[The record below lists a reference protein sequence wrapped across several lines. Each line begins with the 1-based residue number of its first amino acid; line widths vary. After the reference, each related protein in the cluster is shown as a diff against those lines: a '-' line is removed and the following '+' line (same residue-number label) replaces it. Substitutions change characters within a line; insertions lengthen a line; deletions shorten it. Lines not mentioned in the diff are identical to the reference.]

1 MLAHVDVNSAY
12 ASFERVFDP
21 SLEGRPLVVLSNND
35 GMVVAA
41 SKEAKAL
48 GLDLG
53 KPWFELRP
61 HAQRLNVVAVSS
73 NYELYGDM
81 SRRVMEVLER
91 FTHELDVCPPRD
103 LADRVRHHPQPRR
116 VGEGHPP
123 GRLRR

>member
-61 HAQRLNVVAVSS
+61 HAQR
-73 NYELYGDM
+73 YW
-81 SRRVMEVLER
+81 
-91 FTHELDVCPPRD
+91 
-103 LADRVRHHPQPRR
+103 
-116 VGEGHPP
+116 
-123 GRLRR
+123 

>member
-1 MLAHVDVNSAY
+1 MIAHVDVNSAY

-61 HAQRLNVVAVSS
+61 HAQR
-73 NYELYGDM
+73 YW
-81 SRRVMEVLER
+81 
-91 FTHELDVCPPRD
+91 
-103 LADRVRHHPQPRR
+103 
-116 VGEGHPP
+116 
-123 GRLRR
+123 

>member
-61 HAQRLNVVAVSS
+61 HAQRLNVAAVSS
-73 NYELYGDM
+73 NYELYGDI
-81 SRRVMEVLER
+81 SRRVMN
-91 FTHELDVCPPRD
+91 PRMLQRMQLLT
-103 LADRVRHHPQPRR
+103 LANEDYWSRSGWSALTLTARSRASQDPT
-116 VGEGHPP
+116 
-123 GRLRR
+123 